1 MWYGLIKRINYDYM
15 INIIKRISVNIIVPR
30 FLDVHP
36 MKGLDGTLLRELQNA
51 PVDEFGIKHLNILY
65 NPEVDQCFC
74 LVEAPNMEAVQKHHD
89 KFGIKCN
96 WIIEVKTTN

>member
-1 MWYGLIKRINYDYM
+1 
-15 INIIKRISVNIIVPR
+15 VPR
-30 FLDVHP
+30 FLDVHS
-36 MKGLDGTLLRELQNA
+36 MNGIDGARLRELQNA

-74 LVEAPNMEAVQKHHD
+74 LLEAPTMEAVQKHHD
-89 KFGIKCN
+89 KLGIKCD